1 MTTQRTATRRKSTKF
16 DLEALKNQ
24 NPLAIKEASEKFP
37 YLTQPQ
43 KDLILHQAP
52 DAYAAIVA
60 MQAQAFARIKEA
72 DELASKAHLRSTEEA
87 HATHRSTFT
96 SDKPRDEKRD
106 SYDHVDRRHERETN
120 AQNERHRQ
128 TTETVKS
135 LTFAGM
141 GTVLLGGLIAVF
153 TLINKNK

>member
-1 MTTQRTATRRKSTKF
+1 MTAQRTTTRRKSTKF

-60 MQAQAFARIKEA
+60 MQTQAFARIKEA
-72 DELASKAHLRSTEEA
+72 DELAFKAHLKSIGEA
-87 HATHRSTFT
+87 HATHRSTFR

-106 SYDHVDRRHERETN
+106 SYEHVDRRHEREIA
-120 AQNERHRQ
+120 AQNQRHHQ

-135 LTFAGM
+135 VAIVGM
-141 GTVLLGGLIAVF
+141 SVALVGGLFAA
-153 TLINKNK
+153 LLHGKK

>member
-72 DELASKAHLRSTEEA
+72 DELASKAHLRSTVEA
-87 HATHRSTFT
+87 HATHRSTLT

-120 AQNERHRQ
+120 AQNERRRQ

-141 GTVLLGGLIAVF
+141 GTVLLRGLIAVF

>member
-87 HATHRSTFT
+87 HATHRSTL
-96 SDKPRDEKRD
+96 RM
-106 SYDHVDRRHERETN
+106 V
-120 AQNERHRQ
+120 
-128 TTETVKS
+128 
-135 LTFAGM
+135 
-141 GTVLLGGLIAVF
+141 
-153 TLINKNK
+153 